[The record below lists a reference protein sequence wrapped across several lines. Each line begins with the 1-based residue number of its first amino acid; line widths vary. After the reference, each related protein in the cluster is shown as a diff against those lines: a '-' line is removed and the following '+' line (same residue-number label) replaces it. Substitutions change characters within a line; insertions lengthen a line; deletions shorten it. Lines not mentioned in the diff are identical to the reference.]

1 MVLVKS
7 IQTSL
12 PILCILENDLS
23 VLISCEYKKH
33 QNILGGKVRRHCSY
47 RKSAWTTISFQFY
60 KTFEK
65 VPDSPIF
72 RKQLDFLD
80 DQMPVNG

>member
-1 MVLVKS
+1 MHFGRY
-7 IQTSL
+7 
-12 PILCILENDLS
+12 ENRNEIS
-23 VLISCEYKKH
+23 VLISCKYEKH
-33 QNILGGKVRRHCSY
+33 QNIFGGKVRMHCGFQ
-47 RKSAWTTISFQFY
+47 KSAWTTISFQFY

-80 DQMPVNG
+80 DQQSVSG